1 MRFICEK
8 CELPMDFKGEEEIA
22 RDSMKVS
29 FSCHGC
35 GARFSMVT
43 NPGET
48 QLVYSLGVKIGG
60 KGDVKPLELTRTTL
74 KAQEGEKGGERG
86 GEKPRQGP
94 PVWTPEAEKRLENVP
109 AFIRPMAKRAV
120 EGLADKKGL
129 QVIDEALMDE
139 AKGKFMEE

>member
-1 MRFICEK
+1 
-8 CELPMDFKGEEEIA
+8 MDFKGEEEIA

-29 FSCHGC
+29 FSYHGC

-48 QLVYSLGVKIGG
+48 QLVYSLGVKMGG
-60 KGDVKPLELTRTTL
+60 KGDVKPPELTRTTL
-74 KAQEGEKGGERG
+74 KVREGERG